1 MDLRQ
6 FYRLD
11 QTFGGW
17 LCRAAGMVTSRPA
30 RVLPPSEWR
39 KVAVAKYVGIG
50 SLVLSV
56 PLLQLLRR
64 YCPQAELAMVT
75 AQSLADWARMLP
87 VDRVF
92 AWDIGSL
99 SSALRSFPRFLHSL
113 RSWRPDAFL
122 DLEFFSNTSALI
134 AWLSRAPI
142 RVGFH
147 HAQSPRGRLL
157 THYLPVTPR
166 HTSELFAGLL
176 WSFGVAVEPLPSLL
190 PLRYE
195 PQRVRS
201 ELRSFP
207 HPYIVVNPN
216 AGELALQRRWMP
228 ERFRSLLEHLL
239 TLFPSMH
246 FIVIGSARE
255 RPYVASVLG
264 DLSPHPRVHN
274 LAGQLNADELC
285 FVLERAVALITNDSG
300 PMHVAAAMGTPC
312 VALFGPETPAHYAP
326 LGEHHRCLYKN
337 LPCSPCLTPFDG
349 KQFPCPFEVAC
360 LRAISV
366 EEVVEAVTQVIRW
379 GLR

>member
-1 MDLRQ
+1 VKANRGGQKIKDPLPCGASALACAPARRRGQVGMDLRQ

-201 ELRSFP
+201 ELRSSPPFRW
-207 HPYIVVNPN
+207 
-216 AGELALQRRWMP
+216 QRWMP
-228 ERFRSLLEHLL
+228 PPPVM
-239 TLFPSMH
+239 PS
-246 FIVIGSARE
+246 
-255 RPYVASVLG
+255 P
-264 DLSPHPRVHN
+264 PP
-274 LAGQLNADELC
+274 
-285 FVLERAVALITNDSG
+285 
-300 PMHVAAAMGTPC
+300 
-312 VALFGPETPAHYAP
+312 
-326 LGEHHRCLYKN
+326 
-337 LPCSPCLTPFDG
+337 
-349 KQFPCPFEVAC
+349 
-360 LRAISV
+360 
-366 EEVVEAVTQVIRW
+366 
-379 GLR
+379 